1 MLREYELIYVLRP
14 DLTDDQLAVEQ
25 EYVRKTIA
33 DLNGEIKKEDVW
45 GLKPLPFEIKKYK
58 EGFFCLLRLDL
69 APENPSKLKYEL
81 KINDRIIRNML
92 TSVK

>member
-33 DLNGEIKKEDVW
+33 DLNGEIKKEDAW
-45 GLKPLPFEIKKYK
+45 GIKPLPFEIRKYK
-58 EGFFCLLRLDL
+58 EGFFCLMHLGLT
-69 APENPSKLKYEL
+69 PENPAKLKYEL
-81 KINDRIIRNML
+81 KINDRIIRNIL